1 MFEIFLLSLVQGVTE
16 FLPISSSAH
25 LILISKSF
33 DLTEQG
39 LSLDI
44 SLHIGSLLA
53 VIIYF
58 RKDLREF
65 IKNKNFF
72 FKILLSSLPVMIVGF
87 FLVKLNI
94 IQHLRNFKIIGWMTI
109 IFGIFLFFSDKSKET
124 KNVDS
129 NFDFKSV
136 IIIGLFQVLSLVPG
150 VSRSGI
156 VISAS
161 RILNFKREDSAKIAF
176 LLSIP
181 TLSAVSLFN
190 IFYLYKDGSLNVNII
205 NLLAI
210 FFSLVFSYITIKY
223 FLKFIKKFSL
233 KIFVIY
239 RILIGVVIL
248 YFSYS

>member
-109 IFGIFLFFSDKSKET
+109 IFGIFFSDKRKEI

-190 IFYLYKDGSLNVNII
+190 IFYLYKDGSLNVNIV

>member
-65 IKNKNFF
+65 INNKNFF